1 MHLLNIGRKHLSSF
15 THCLN
20 SLSPSTF
27 KSYQNYYSI
36 AEISLNMVGE
46 QLCQR
51 NTSFLCFKKAEI
63 RCLRYVGILRNIP
76 SEWQENN
83 FQKLRIS
90 YSVLCQCNLARIRI
104 VLYHLSKENE
114 PSMQIERINIVKTII
129 LPKAIYITNSVQFTS
144 VTQSCPTLRSHES
157 QHARPPCLS
166 PTPGAHPNSCALSR

>member
-1 MHLLNIGRKHLSSF
+1 
-15 THCLN
+15 
-20 SLSPSTF
+20 
-27 KSYQNYYSI
+27 
-36 AEISLNMVGE
+36 MVGE

-90 YSVLCQCNLARIRI
+90 YSVLCQCNLARIRT

-114 PSMQIERINIVKTII
+114 PSMQIQRINIVKMTI
-129 LPKAIYITNSVQFTS
+129 LPKAIYITNSVQFSS
-144 VTQSCPTLRSHES
+144 VTQSCLTLCDPVNHSMPGLPVILPLIVHTVIIFHFTS
-157 QHARPPCLS
+157 SSSLS
-166 PTPGAHPNSCALSR
+166 EKCGSFRRREFWKKPKSLVSLVALSDIGTDI